1 MEVLQMSKS
10 DVRIVTS
17 KNGFEV
23 LKSFVE
29 NYIKENSKENDIRN
43 LLEKFDLKYE
53 NSKQCYFGW
62 NELSNWSEYFNK
74 SISAIMDG
82 LRELEN
88 NDYSYRFYRLGEDKE
103 DYDEHHFDADRE
115 GEQDLEYP
123 NITREFDDRYIC
135 DIIHRQKQL
144 EESKED
150 IEI

>member
-1 MEVLQMSKS
+1 MSKC

-29 NYIKENSKENDIRN
+29 NYIKENSKENDIKN
-43 LLEKFDLKYE
+43 FLEKFDLKYE
-53 NSKQCYFGW
+53 NNKQCYFGW
-62 NELSNWSEYFNK
+62 NELSNWNEYFNK
-74 SISAIMDG
+74 SVRAIMDG
-82 LRELEN
+82 LMELEDN
-88 NDYSYRFYRLGEDKE
+88 NYSYRFYRLGEDKE

>member
-1 MEVLQMSKS
+1 MSKS